1 MRRRQFIAG
10 LASTA
15 ASPIL
20 ARAQQPPMLVVGF
33 LSGIGSAD
41 APALLAAFHKGLGE
55 VGYFEKKNVVI
66 EYRWAEN
73 QNDRLPVLARELVEH
88 HVTAIVALGG
98 TAPAL
103 AGTERRG
110 AAALD
115 RAHRLELAEAHV
127 TAPSGPVVAEDV
139 RDLQSWTGHVD
150 RSGRR
155 PSFGSVSR
163 SSGLIKVRS
172 RLVATWA

>member
-115 RAHRLELAEAHV
+115 RAHHLELAEAHV
-127 TAPSGPVVAEDV
+127 TAVGLTPSGPVVAEDV
-139 RDLQSWTGHVD
+139 RDLQGWTAHAGPH
-150 RSGRR
+150 
-155 PSFGSVSR
+155 
-163 SSGLIKVRS
+163 
-172 RLVATWA
+172 